1 MHSHV
6 QHAMWH
12 VFACSKCNVACIR
25 MFKMQCGLR
34 WLILIASTV
43 ATCGDH
49 EWQMPKAWG
58 DVVDESVAGAD
69 RERNRERERE
79 RSGERGTPR
88 ESERRR
94 VR

>member
-1 MHSHV
+1 MKE
-6 QHAMWH
+6 QKHA
-12 VFACSKCNVACIR
+12 FTCSTCNVACIR

-79 RSGERGTPR
+79 REA
-88 ESERRR
+88 ESEAHLESQRGGG
-94 VR
+94 

>member
-79 RSGERGTPR
+79 REA
-88 ESERRR
+88 ESEAHLESQRGGG
-94 VR
+94 

>member
-1 MHSHV
+1 
-6 QHAMWH
+6 
-12 VFACSKCNVACIR
+12 

-79 RSGERGTPR
+79 REA
-88 ESERRR
+88 ESEAHLESQRGGG
-94 VR
+94 